1 LVAWFEVYFSK
12 CHIPIRISTSP
23 YMKDTHW
30 KQTIFYFEET
40 INVRKGD
47 IIEGSIAVKKSEKN
61 FRDLDIK
68 ISVHCKGK

>member
-1 LVAWFEVYFSK
+1 
-12 CHIPIRISTSP
+12 
-23 YMKDTHW
+23 MKDTHW